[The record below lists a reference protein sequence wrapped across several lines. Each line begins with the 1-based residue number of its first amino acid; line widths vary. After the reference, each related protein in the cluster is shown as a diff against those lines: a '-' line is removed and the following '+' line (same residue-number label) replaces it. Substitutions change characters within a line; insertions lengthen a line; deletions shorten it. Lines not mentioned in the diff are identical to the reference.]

1 MGQSKFTDEKTAF
14 APRQAERG
22 TPGELT
28 MNCPRS
34 LIVTLCCICGLLT
47 VGCTTF
53 LVHAQDVVLP
63 DWARDRLPGTIGVYY
78 SDGLRSYEL
87 RNLGDEFL
95 LGESTI
101 EVFDFQ
107 LERMFDQRVD
117 LKSLPT
123 GASPA
128 RYVDAVLSIDVAA
141 AVFWFGNC
149 TPGNPDVF
157 KVAYEITLLSPE
169 GDISSSWRT
178 KGIGSHFCGG
188 KLDVRWPRAREAMRL
203 ALQDAAEKLSRQVVA
218 EFEARTGRGTVPT
231 VR

>member
-1 MGQSKFTDEKTAF
+1 VFS
-14 APRQAERG
+14 
-22 TPGELT
+22 
-28 MNCPRS
+28 
-34 LIVTLCCICGLLT
+34 
-47 VGCTTF
+47 
-53 LVHAQDVVLP
+53 

-78 SDGLRSYEL
+78 SDGLRSYVL

-128 RYVDAVLSIDVAA
+128 PHVDAVLSIEVAA

-149 TPGNPDVF
+149 TQRNPDVF
-157 KVAYEITLLSPE
+157 KVGYEITLLSPE
-169 GDISSSWRT
+169 GATSSSWRT
-178 KGIGSHFCGG
+178 TGIGSHFCGG

-203 ALQDAAEKLSRQVVA
+203 ALQDAAENLSRQVVA
-218 EFEARTGRGTVPT
+218 EFEARTVRGTVPP

>member
-1 MGQSKFTDEKTAF
+1 VINDIARYWKRA
-14 APRQAERG
+14 
-22 TPGELT
+22 TPNALT
-28 MNCPRS
+28 MSCQRS
-34 LIVTLCCICGLLT
+34 LLVTLCCICGLIT

-63 DWARDRLPGTIGVYY
+63 DWARDRLPGTIGVYC
-78 SDGLRSYEL
+78 SDGLRSYVL
-87 RNLGDEFL
+87 RDLGDEFL

-107 LERMFDQRVD
+107 LERMFEQRVD
-117 LKSLPT
+117 LKRLPT

-128 RYVDAVLSIDVAA
+128 PHVDAVLSIEVAA

-149 TPGNPDVF
+149 TPPNPDVF
-157 KVAYEITLLSPE
+157 KVAYDMTLLSPE

-218 EFEARTGRGTVPT
+218 EFEARTGRGTVPP
-231 VR
+231 VV